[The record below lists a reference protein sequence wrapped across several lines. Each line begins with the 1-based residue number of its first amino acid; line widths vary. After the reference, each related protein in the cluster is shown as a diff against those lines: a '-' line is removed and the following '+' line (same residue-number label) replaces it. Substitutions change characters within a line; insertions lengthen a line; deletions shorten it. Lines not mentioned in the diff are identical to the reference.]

1 MTTANTPPFK
11 GTPIEK
17 SIAQSMLCYHCHDE
31 IPKALKIQIEDK
43 NYCCE
48 GCKTVYEILNEN
60 NLCTYYDLDANAGL
74 SQKGR
79 KDTRAFDFLNDPSI
93 DFRFVMS
100 GFGRAT
106 KSEIRNSKSE
116 IDLVDFQDETTT
128 KVTFLIPAMHCAS
141 CIWLLE
147 YLYKINSGILN
158 SKVNFLK
165 KEVYILFDNQTTTLR
180 EVAVLLHNLGYTP
193 EINLN
198 DIDGEKATPS
208 VDRSIYY
215 KLGVAGFSFGNIMLF
230 SFPEY
235 FGLGTSSD
243 KGFVPIF
250 GYINLILA
258 TPVLLYSAQDYFKSA
273 WRGIT
278 SGYLNL
284 DVPLAIGAA
293 ALYGRSAFEILTHT
307 GAGFMDSFASLIF
320 LLLTGKWFQQK
331 TFYHLSFERDYK
343 SYFPISATLKLDKSE
358 QNVALNKLE
367 RGDIII
373 IKNQEIIPADGI
385 LLRGSANIDY
395 SFVTGEEEPVR
406 KKSGEKVFAG
416 GRQVGEIIEVS
427 LTRKVSQSYLTQ
439 LWNNDAFKNKNK
451 SHASILADKAGR
463 YFTGVILLVAMVA
476 IIYWLPQDMGKAI
489 NAATAV
495 LIIACPCAVA
505 LSIPF
510 TLGNILRIFGRH
522 EFYLKNTHVIEAFD
536 TCDAVV
542 FDKTGTITNREK
554 NNIQFLPLSAE
565 TLTPYEEDLIKSI
578 TRHSNHPLSNQ
589 VFQSLENREIYEVE
603 NFKETIG
610 QGIEGNIHN
619 HFIKIGSQNFINSGH
634 QIPDVG
640 EFPKS
645 DISNPTSQNGNIFV
659 EIDGV
664 VKGSFQIKPNY
675 RKGFETVLDYF
686 KVKNKPVYLLSGD
699 NEKERSFLQQ
709 YFNHNNL
716 NFQQNPTNKL
726 DFIKNLQ
733 SEGSKILMIGDGL
746 NDAGALKQSDVGIVI
761 SENTNNF
768 SPACDGILKADKFKD
783 LPQFLELAKAGSQIV
798 NRAYFIAFCYNIVG
812 LSYAVSGHLQP
823 VIAAILMPLSSVTI
837 VLFGVLSGNYYAR
850 TLGK

>member
-1 MTTANTPPFK
+1 MTIATVPLLK
-11 GTPIEK
+11 GNIKET
-17 SIAQSMLCYHCHDE
+17 SITQSTLCYHCHDE

-43 NYCCE
+43 NFCCE

-79 KDTRAFDFLNDPSI
+79 KDTRAFDFLNDPSVAE
-93 DFRFVMS
+93 R
-100 GFGRAT
+100 
-106 KSEIRNSKSE
+106 
-116 IDLVDFQDETTT
+116 LVDFQDETTT

-147 YLYKINSGILN
+147 YLYKINLGILN

-165 KEVYILFDNQTTTLR
+165 KEVYILFDNQKTTLR

-215 KLGVAGFSFGNIMLF
+215 KLGVAGFAFGNIMLF

-373 IKNQEIIPADGI
+373 IRNQEIIPADGI

-406 KKSGEKVFAG
+406 KKSGEKVYAG

-463 YFTGVILLVAMVA
+463 YFTGVILLVATVA
-476 IIYWLPQDMGKAI
+476 LVYWLPQDIGKAI

-522 EFYLKNTHVIEAFD
+522 EFYLKNTHVIEAFE

-554 NNIQFLPLSAE
+554 NNIEFLGE
-565 TLTPYEEDLIKSI
+565 ILTSYEEDLIKSI
-578 TRHSNHPLSNQ
+578 TRQSNHPLSNQ
-589 VFQSLENREIYEVE
+589 VFQSLPNSEIYEVE

-610 QGIEGNIHN
+610 QGIEGSVHH
-619 HFIKIGSQNFINSGH
+619 HFVRIGSSKFIQTYKVFENLIGLGS
-634 QIPDVG
+634 
-640 EFPKS
+640 S
-645 DISNPTSQNGNIFV
+645 IFI

-664 VKGSFQIKPNY
+664 LKGCYQIKPNY
-675 RKGFETVLDYF
+675 RAGFESVLTYF
-686 KVKNKPVYLLSGD
+686 KNKPVYLLSGD
-699 NEKERSFLQQ
+699 NEKERGFLQQ
-709 YFNHNNL
+709 FFNQNNL
-716 NFQQNPTNKL
+716 NFHQNPTNKL

-733 SEGSKILMIGDGL
+733 KNGSKILMIGDGL

-798 NRAYFIAFCYNIVG
+798 NRAYLIAFCYNIVG

-850 TLGK
+850 KLGK

>member
-1 MTTANTPPFK
+1 MTTATTQPFK

-17 SIAQSMLCYHCHDE
+17 SFTQSMLCYHCHDE
-31 IPKALKIQIEDK
+31 IPKALKIHIEDK
-43 NYCCE
+43 SFCCE

-79 KDTRAFDFLNDPSI
+79 KDTRAFDFLNDPSVAE
-93 DFRFVMS
+93 R
-100 GFGRAT
+100 
-106 KSEIRNSKSE
+106 
-116 IDLVDFQDETTT
+116 LVDFQDETTT

-147 YLYKINSGILN
+147 YLYKINPGILN

-165 KEVYILFDNQTTTLR
+165 KEVYILFDNQKTNLR

-215 KLGVAGFSFGNIMLF
+215 KLGVAGFAFGNIMLL

-235 FGLGTSSD
+235 LGISTSGD
-243 KGFVPIF
+243 QNLIPIF
-250 GYINLILA
+250 GYLNLILA

-373 IKNQEIIPADGI
+373 IRNQEIIPADGI

-406 KKSGEKVFAG
+406 KKSGEKVYAG

-463 YFTGVILLVAMVA
+463 YFTGVILLVATVA
-476 IIYWLPQDMGKAI
+476 LVYWLPQDMGKAI

-510 TLGNILRIFGRH
+510 TLGNILRIFGSH
-522 EFYLKNTHVIEAFD
+522 EFYLKNTHVIEAFE

-565 TLTPYEEDLIKSI
+565 TLTLYEEDLIKSI

-589 VFQSLENREIYEVE
+589 VFQSLENREIYAVE

-610 QGIEGNIHN
+610 QGIEGCVHN
-619 HFIKIGSQNFINSGH
+619 HFMRIGSADFIQTYKVFQNLIGLGSSIFI
-634 QIPDVG
+634 
-640 EFPKS
+640 
-645 DISNPTSQNGNIFV
+645 

-664 VKGSFQIKPNY
+664 LKGCYQIKPNY
-675 RKGFETVLDYF
+675 REGFESVLTYF
-686 KVKNKPVYLLSGD
+686 KNKPVYLLSGD

-709 YFNHNNL
+709 FFNHNNL
-716 NFQQNPTNKL
+716 NFHQNPTNKL

-733 SEGSKILMIGDGL
+733 KNGSKILMIGDGL

-850 TLGK
+850 KLGK

>member
-1 MTTANTPPFK
+1 MTTATTQPFK
-11 GTPIEK
+11 GTPIPK
-17 SIAQSMLCYHCHDE
+17 SIAPSMLCYHCHDE

-43 NYCCE
+43 NFCCE

-79 KDTRAFDFLNDPSI
+79 KDTRAFDFLNDPSVAE
-93 DFRFVMS
+93 R
-100 GFGRAT
+100 
-106 KSEIRNSKSE
+106 
-116 IDLVDFQDETTT
+116 LVDFQDEQTT

-147 YLYKINSGILN
+147 YLYKINPSILN

-165 KEVYILFDNQTTTLR
+165 KEVYILFDNQQTNLR

-215 KLGVAGFSFGNIMLF
+215 KLGVAGFAFGNIMLF

-373 IKNQEIIPADGI
+373 IRNQEMIPADGI

-416 GRQVGEIIEVS
+416 GRQLGEIIEVS

-476 IIYWLPQDMGKAI
+476 LVYWLPQDMGKAI

-554 NNIQFLPLSAE
+554 NNIQFLGE
-565 TLTPYEEDLIKSI
+565 KLTSFEEELIKSI

-589 VFQSLENREIYEVE
+589 VFQSLENREIYAVE

-610 QGIEGNIHN
+610 QGIEGYIHQ
-619 HFIKIGSQNFINSGH
+619 HFIKIGSQKFINSEH
-634 QIPDVG
+634 QILNVNELPTSQI
-640 EFPKS
+640 P
-645 DISNPTSQNGNIFV
+645 NPTSQKGNIFI
-659 EIDGV
+659 EIDGIL
-664 VKGSFQIKPNY
+664 KGCFQIKPNY
-675 RKGFETVLDYF
+675 REGFETVLDYF
-686 KVKNKPVYLLSGD
+686 KIKNKPAYLLSGD
-699 NEKERSFLQQ
+699 NEKERSFLLQF
-709 YFNHNNL
+709 FNHNHL

-733 SEGSKILMIGDGL
+733 SKGSRILMIGDGL

-768 SPACDGILKADKFKD
+768 SPACDGILKADKFKE

-798 NRAYFIAFCYNIVG
+798 NRAYFIAFCYNVVG

-850 TLGK
+850 KLGK

>member
-1 MTTANTPPFK
+1 MWIADFCNRTELFKNMTTATTQPFK

-17 SIAQSMLCYHCHDE
+17 SIAQFMLCYHCHDE
-31 IPKALKIQIEDK
+31 IPKALKIHIEDK
-43 NYCCE
+43 KFCCE

-60 NLCTYYDLDANAGL
+60 NLCTYYDLDVNAGL
-74 SQKGR
+74 SQRGR
-79 KDTRAFDFLNDPSI
+79 KDTRAFDFLNDPSVAE
-93 DFRFVMS
+93 R
-100 GFGRAT
+100 
-106 KSEIRNSKSE
+106 
-116 IDLVDFQDETTT
+116 LVDFQDEQTT

-147 YLYKINSGILN
+147 YLYKINPSILN

-165 KEVYILFDNQTTTLR
+165 KEVYILFDNQQTNLR

-215 KLGVAGFSFGNIMLF
+215 KLGVAGFAFGNIMLF

-343 SYFPISATLKLDKSE
+343 SYFPISATLKLDKIE
-358 QNVALNKLE
+358 QNVALSKLE

-373 IKNQEIIPADGI
+373 IRNQEIIPADGI

-463 YFTGVILLVAMVA
+463 YFTGVILLIAMVA
-476 IIYWLPQDMGKAI
+476 ILYWLPQDMGKAI

-522 EFYLKNTHVIEAFD
+522 EFYLKNTHVIEAFE
-536 TCDAVV
+536 TCDAVA
-542 FDKTGTITNREK
+542 FDKTGTITNREN
-554 NNIQFLPLSAE
+554 NNIQFLGE
-565 TLTPYEEDLIKSI
+565 KLTVYEENLIKSI

-589 VFQSLENREIYEVE
+589 VFQNLENREIYVVE
-603 NFKETIG
+603 NFKETTG
-610 QGIEGNIHN
+610 EGIEGYVHQ
-619 HFIKIGSQNFINSGH
+619 HSIKIGSQKFINSAH
-634 QIPDVG
+634 QILDVS

-645 DISNPTSQNGNIFV
+645 QIPNPTSQDGSIFI

-664 VKGSFQIKPNY
+664 MKGSFQVKPNY
-675 RKGFETVLDYF
+675 REGFESVLKYF
-686 KVKNKPVYLLSGD
+686 KDKPAYLLSGD
-699 NEKERSFLQQ
+699 NEKERIFLQQ
-709 YFNHNNL
+709 FFNHNNL

-733 SEGSKILMIGDGL
+733 SKGSKVLMIGDGL

-798 NRAYFIAFCYNIVG
+798 NRAYFIAFCYNVVG

-850 TLGK
+850 KLGK